1 MPVSNIVRNVLEE
14 AFAVVETVTEN
25 VGDLI
30 ENVVE
35 DAERGRWSESFR
47 HAGHPSGR
55 RRSRPRPTAPPAP
68 AAPPA
73 EAPPPSPP
81 QPATPR
87 EFNDIVGWQPLI
99 LNREQDCADCGDH
112 LDRSDRAFAGMT
124 ETGALSTYLCQDCMD
139 CRR

>member
-14 AFAVVETVTEN
+14 AFAVVESVTEN

-35 DAERGRWSESFR
+35 DAERGWWSDPFR
-47 HAGHPSGR
+47 NVGYPRRR
-55 RRSRPRPTAPPAP
+55 RRSRRRHEAPSAPPAK
-68 AAPPA
+68 AGPPA
-73 EAPPPSPP
+73 P
-81 QPATPR
+81 QPETPK
-87 EFNDIVGWQPLI
+87 EFSEIVGWQPLI
-99 LNREQDCADCGDH
+99 LNRSQVCADCEDR
-112 LDRSDRAFAGMT
+112 LDRSERAYAGLT

>member
-35 DAERGRWSESFR
+35 EAERGRWSDPFR
-47 HAGHPSGR
+47 RARREHGR
-55 RRSRPRPTAPPAP
+55 HRSRPRPEAPPAP
-68 AAPPA
+68 PPQSEPSDRQP
-73 EAPPPSPP
+73 EAPP
-81 QPATPR
+81 
-87 EFNDIVGWQPLI
+87 EFSEIVGWQPLI
-99 LNREQDCADCGDH
+99 LNRTQVCADCEAH
-112 LDRSDRAFAGMT
+112 LDRSERAYAGMS
-124 ETGALSTYLCQDCMD
+124 ETGVLSTFLCQDCMD

>member
-35 DAERGRWSESFR
+35 DAERGRWSDTFR
-47 HAGHPSGR
+47 NVRHEHGR
-55 RRSRPRPTAPPAP
+55 RRSRPRSEAPPAP
-68 AAPPA
+68 PAPPA
-73 EAPPPSPP
+73 RSAPSARQPEAPP
-81 QPATPR
+81 
-87 EFNDIVGWQPLI
+87 EFSEIVGWQPLI
-99 LNREQDCADCGDH
+99 LNRTQVCADCETD
-112 LDRSDRAFAGMT
+112 LDRGERAYAGMS
-124 ETGALSTYLCQDCMD
+124 ETGVLSTFLCQDCMD